1 MFTITEFIHYQHY
14 QQLHYQVMCLCTN
27 MCGMCVALFR
37 VLVGIVGMH
46 ANHIMSMFCS
56 TIPWAIAG
64 PVFGGVIG
72 GIIFLLLILII
83 VIILVITL
91 RNKGKFTTY

>member
-1 MFTITEFIHYQHY
+1 
-14 QQLHYQVMCLCTN
+14 
-27 MCGMCVALFR
+27 
-37 VLVGIVGMH
+37 MH
-46 ANHIMSMFCS
+46 ANHIMSMFILIS
-56 TIPWAIAG
+56 LGMWAVAG

-83 VIILVITL
+83 VIILIITL